1 MNMREI
7 FKQQVGL
14 FKDNLTICETGPTQ
28 RSKPRAAC
36 QRVQST
42 FLRCL
47 LFPSRLGMFLA
58 IIVCLTGCGSLP
70 KPRPEWSERR
80 PVDTQVT
87 TWAQTVATQ
96 AAEHPGY
103 SGVELVRYG
112 LDALSARLALID
124 TAERTL
130 DLQYYVWLP
139 DAAGRLLAERVLRA
153 ADRGVRVRILLDDIG
168 GTASDKVLLALDAH
182 TNVEVRIFNP
192 IANRTFR
199 KLSSILDLQRV
210 NRRMHNKSF
219 TADASVTILGGR
231 NIAENYFAVGE
242 ETRYVDYEVIA
253 TGPVVKDV
261 FTMFERFW
269 YSPSSIPIQALI
281 PKHISPAQLAEMRA
295 ALAAKVQVTTNLPGF
310 KVVRASEIGAA
321 VRRHDLPLEWGS
333 VRLLR
338 DLPEK
343 VTTDPDDPS
352 THLLPALRAAVNE
365 TTNVLAVV
373 SPYFVPGKQGTAFLL
388 SLRRRGVRVVVLSNS
403 LAANDVTAVHA
414 GYRRY
419 RKPLLRA
426 GVEMW
431 EMKPDVEIRV
441 AEGHHAAAPQ
451 SKGEEPKS
459 TLHAKSL
466 IFDRQTLFVGS
477 FNLDPRSASLNTEM
491 GLIIHI
497 PKLARTT
504 AQALEEQLPQN
515 AYRLKLVPDSGP
527 CKESGHIVWL
537 SQENGREVRY
547 THEPHATFS
556 QRLKVWVLSFLPI
569 ESQL

>member
-1 MNMREI
+1 MNATA
-7 FKQQVGL
+7 KKPAGL
-14 FKDNLTICETGPTQ
+14 KANPTTCQTGSTR
-28 RSKPRAAC
+28 RSKPRAWY
-36 QRVQST
+36 QRVRST

-47 LFPSRLGMFLA
+47 LFPSRVGVLLA
-58 IIVCLTGCGSLP
+58 TIVCLTGCGSLP
-70 KPRPEWSERR
+70 KPRPEWSQHQ
-80 PVDTQVT
+80 PVDTQGT
-87 TWAQTVATQ
+87 TWARTVAPQ
-96 AAEHPGY
+96 VVEHPGS
-103 SGVELVRYG
+103 SGVALLRYG

-139 DAAGRLLAERVLRA
+139 DAAGQLLAERVLRA
-153 ADRGVRVRILLDDIG
+153 ADRGVRVRILLDDVG

-199 KLSSILDLQRV
+199 KLSSILDFSRV

-219 TADASVTILGGR
+219 TADTTTTIMGGR
-231 NIAENYFAVGE
+231 NLAESYFAFCE
-242 ETRYVDYEVIA
+242 DETRFVDYEVIT

-261 FTMFERFW
+261 ATLFERFW
-269 YSPSSIPIQALI
+269 YSPSAIPIQALT
-281 PKHISPAQLAEMRA
+281 PKSISPAELAEIRA
-295 ALAAKVQVTTNLPGF
+295 SLTAKVGVTTNLPGF
-310 KVVRASEIGAA
+310 EVVRASDIAAA
-321 VRRHDLPLEWGS
+321 VRRHDLPLEWGP
-333 VRLLR
+333 VQLLR

-365 TTNVLAVV
+365 TTGELVVV
-373 SPYFVPGKQGTAFLL
+373 SPYFVPGKKGMEFFL

-403 LAANDVTAVHA
+403 LAANDVTLVHT

-426 GVEMW
+426 GVEIW
-431 EMKPDVEIRV
+431 EMKPNVEIR
-441 AEGHHAAAPQ
+441 AAAQQNVAAPHPK
-451 SKGEEPKS
+451 SGEPKS

-466 IFDRQTLFVGS
+466 IFDEQTLFVGS

-491 GLIIHI
+491 GLIIHV

-515 AYRLKLVPDSGP
+515 AYHLDFVPDSGP
-527 CKESGHIVWL
+527 RKESGHIVWL
-537 SQENGREVRY
+537 SQENGHEVRY

-556 QRLKVWVLSFLPI
+556 KRFKVWLLGFLPI